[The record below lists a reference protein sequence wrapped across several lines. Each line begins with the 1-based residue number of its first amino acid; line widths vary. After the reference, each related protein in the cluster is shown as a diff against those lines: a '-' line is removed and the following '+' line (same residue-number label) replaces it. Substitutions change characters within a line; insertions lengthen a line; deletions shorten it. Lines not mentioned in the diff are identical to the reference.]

1 MGPYLCEWKVEHV
14 FRKGGRIRLRSR
26 QPDAYVLA
34 RDGASGIVPLKTN
47 RSLRQRLIPEVLD
60 HGPSYT
66 GHDLNFL
73 LR

>member
-1 MGPYLCEWKVEHV
+1 MGPYLCEWKVEPV
-14 FRKGGRIRLRSR
+14 FGEGGRTRLRSR
-26 QPDAYVLA
+26 APHAYAGERRSVWH
-34 RDGASGIVPLKTN
+34 IHLKTN
-47 RSLRQRLIPEVLD
+47 RSLRQRFIPEVLD